1 MTQISVA
8 VVDGQRTFADALADR
23 LAAEPGMLVVA
34 AVESAAALRRSLVG
48 RHADIVLLDS
58 SLPEAIELAAE
69 LARARAP
76 TSSGATSSGATSSGA
91 TSSGATSSGATSP
104 AARVIMLGTLP
115 DAAYIV
121 DAFHAGV
128 AGWVQ
133 KEESIEHL
141 LDAIRGVIRGE
152 TQLPAAVVG
161 PVLRLLLE
169 ERDEQHVSR
178 RYPLAAL
185 TPREREVLLHL
196 AEGIGRREVAE
207 RMHLSAHTV
216 RSHLQNLMGKL
227 GVHTTL
233 EAVALARRAQL
244 REIPPRAASLS

>member
-8 VVDGQRTFADALADR
+8 VVDGQRTFADALAGR

-34 AVESAAALRRSLVG
+34 AAESAAAVRRLLVG
-48 RHADIVLLDS
+48 RHVDIVLLDS
-58 SLPEAIELAAE
+58 GLPEAIPLAAE
-69 LARARAP
+69 LARVP
-76 TSSGATSSGATSSGA
+76 PP
-91 TSSGATSSGATSP
+91 TSP
-104 AARVIMLGTLP
+104 ATRVIMLGTLP
-115 DAAYIV
+115 EPPGIV
-121 DAFHAGV
+121 DALREGI
-128 AGWVQ
+128 AGWVT

-141 LDAIRGVIRGE
+141 LDAIRGVMRGE
-152 TQLPAAVVG
+152 TQLPAAAVG

-169 ERDEQHVSR
+169 EHGEQHVSPK
-178 RYPLAAL
+178 YPLASL

-244 REIPPRAASLS
+244 REAPPRAASLS

>member
-1 MTQISVA
+1 MTQISVV
-8 VVDGQRTFADALADR
+8 VVDGQRTFADALAGR
-23 LAAEPGMLVVA
+23 LAAEPGMLVLAAAESPA
-34 AVESAAALRRSLVG
+34 AVRRLLVG
-48 RHADIVLLDS
+48 RDVDIVLLDAD
-58 SLPEAIELAAE
+58 LPEGIELAAE
-69 LARARAP
+69 LACVRAP
-76 TSSGATSSGATSSGA
+76 TSPT
-91 TSSGATSSGATSP
+91 
-104 AARVIMLGTLP
+104 ARVIMLGTLP
-115 DAAYIV
+115 ETSRIV
-121 DAFHAGV
+121 DALRAGI

-141 LDAIRGVIRGE
+141 LDAIGGVMRGE
-152 TQLPAAVVG
+152 TRLPAVAVG

-169 ERDEQHVSR
+169 EHDEQYVSR
-178 RYPLAAL
+178 RYPLATL

-244 REIPPRAASLS
+244 REAPPRAASLS

>member
-1 MTQISVA
+1 
-8 VVDGQRTFADALADR
+8 
-23 LAAEPGMLVVA
+23 
-34 AVESAAALRRSLVG
+34 
-48 RHADIVLLDS
+48 
-58 SLPEAIELAAE
+58 
-69 LARARAP
+69 
-76 TSSGATSSGATSSGA
+76 
-91 TSSGATSSGATSP
+91 
-104 AARVIMLGTLP
+104 MLGTLP
-115 DAAYIV
+115 EAARIV
-121 DAFHAGV
+121 EAFRAGI

-141 LDAIRGVIRGE
+141 LGAIRGVLRGE
-152 TQLPAAVVG
+152 TQLPAAAVG

-169 ERDEQHVSR
+169 ERDEHHLSR
-178 RYPLAAL
+178 RYPLATL

-244 REIPPRAASLS
+244 GEVPPRAASLS